1 MNSSALI
8 VVDVQN
14 AFIEHGT
21 LPVPNGKEEILVINR
36 IVKAFQNIVI
46 TQDRHA
52 EGHSS
57 FASAHTNKKPYD
69 VIELPYGEQV

>member
-1 MNSSALI
+1 M
-8 VVDVQN
+8 
-14 AFIEHGT
+14 
-21 LPVPNGKEEILVINR
+21 PNGKEEILVINR

-46 TQDRHA
+46 TQDRYV
-52 EGHSS
+52 ESHSS